1 MELQFIDIGL
11 AAGFLPFRGSWML
24 DVVFL
29 AMFAI
34 VPTLALSIAMV
45 KRGQYRV
52 HRTIQLVTAAI
63 LLVAVIAFEVDMRF
77 FTDWREL
84 AKPSPWFSICH
95 TLLYV
100 HLAFAIPTPILWA
113 MIIWGAMRHFDDT
126 FQAPSYRERHRALGW
141 AGMLAMMGT
150 AVTGIV
156 FYIVAFV
163 L

>member
-1 MELQFIDIGL
+1 MDLQVINTGL

-24 DVVFL
+24 DIVFL

-34 VPTLALSIAMV
+34 VPILTLSIALV
-45 KRGQYRV
+45 KRGQYRA

-84 AKPSPWFSICH
+84 AKPSPWFGACQA
-95 TLLYV
+95 LLFV
-100 HLAFAIPTPILWA
+100 HLAFAIPTPFLWGAILW
-113 MIIWGAMRHFDDT
+113 GALRRFDAN
-126 FQAPSYRERHRALGW
+126 FQAADYRQRHRTLGW
-141 AGMLAMMGT
+141 AGMLAMLGT
-150 AVTGIV
+150 AVTGIL

>member
-1 MELQFIDIGL
+1 MGLHTLTAGL

-34 VPTLALSIAMV
+34 IPTLIVSIALV
-45 KRGQYRV
+45 KRGYFRA
-52 HRTIQLVTAAI
+52 HRTIQVVTAAV
-63 LLVAVIAFEVDMRF
+63 LLIAVVAFEVDMRF

-84 AKPSPWFSICH
+84 AKPSPWYELSR

-100 HLAFAIPTPILWA
+100 HLAFAIPTPVLWA
-113 MIIWGAMRHFDDT
+113 IVIWGAWRNFDQN
-126 FQAPSYRERHRALGW
+126 FSAPAYRQRHRALGW

-156 FYIVAFV
+156 FYIVAFI